1 MAFGVLGCMATL
13 IVEAALVA
21 EFVPSNNQDALQAA
35 VAMFFVF
42 QVFYGEEISR
52 SPYWVLIRLQRC
64 VSMALNS
71 PTSARSS
78 PHICVRRVYAWV
90 SP

>member
-42 QVFYGEEISR
+42 QVFYGEKTTLR
-52 SPYWVLIRLQRC
+52 SY
-64 VSMALNS
+64 
-71 PTSARSS
+71 
-78 PHICVRRVYAWV
+78 
-90 SP
+90 